1 MAITLTPARAT
12 GIEFTVSPVL
22 DLLNAMY
29 FTSIAEQLE
38 GAAEW
43 PTETRARMDRGLRG
57 ELDLLF
63 SYPRGEP
70 GIMGALNDTIF
81 FHRDAWRDV
90 EALLRFV
97 RELPA
102 EGTADP
108 HAPGIQ
114 GLALYALRW
123 PGHQVPYEKPRRLAA
138 RDALEMALG
147 EEIAVDASCAT
158 QPSGDID
165 AAAVMA
171 LFDDVEGVRAR
182 MLRLIRAFYDEYYR
196 PEEAARLAALRRA
209 VDAHER
215 DRGADAEELT
225 RRLLNRPTSCLETVC
240 KGPYEQYIFV
250 PSIDVGIYNSCI
262 DYGRLHA
269 LYYQCEAQFR
279 GVPDTDDVTQR
290 MALVYRALS
299 DEGRLRILHL
309 LHGGELY
316 AQEIIERTGLHQSV
330 VSRHLSFMKA
340 VGLVN
345 VRKQNNMKFY
355 SLNEEAGE
363 ELRRAVDV
371 FLPRTSARSGY
382 QATQKAP

>member
-1 MAITLTPARAT
+1 MAITLTPARTT
-12 GIEFTVSPVL
+12 GIEFTVSPSL

-29 FTSIAEQLE
+29 FTSISEELE

-43 PTETRARMDRGLRG
+43 PRKTRARMDAGLRA

-70 GIMGALNDTIF
+70 GIMGALNDTVF
-81 FHRDAWRDV
+81 FHRDAWGDV
-90 EALLRFV
+90 EALLKFV

-108 HAPGIQ
+108 RAPGVQ
-114 GLALYALRW
+114 GMALYALRW
-123 PGHQVPYEKPRRLAA
+123 PGHQEPYEQPARATA
-138 RDALEMALG
+138 RDAFARAIA
-147 EEIAVDASCAT
+147 EEIEPDASCAT
-158 QPSGDID
+158 SPQEPID
-165 AAAVMA
+165 TKATLA
-171 LFDDVEGVRAR
+171 LFDDPEGVRAR
-182 MLRLIRAFYDEYYR
+182 VLRLIRAFYDEYYR
-196 PEEAARLAALRRA
+196 PEESARLASLKRA

-215 DRGADAEELT
+215 DRGAADVEELT
-225 RRLLNRPTSCLETVC
+225 RRLLGKQTSCLETVC

-250 PSIDVGIYNSCI
+250 PSADVGIYTSCI
-262 DYGRLHA
+262 DYGPVHA
-269 LYYQCEAQFR
+269 LYYQCEPQFR
-279 GVPDTDDVTQR
+279 GVQDSDDLTQR

-299 DEGRLRILHL
+299 DEQRLRILHL

-345 VRKQNNMKFY
+345 VRRQNNMKFY

-371 FLPRTSARSGY
+371 FLPRMGARSG
-382 QATQKAP
+382 

>member
-1 MAITLTPARAT
+1 M
-12 GIEFTVSPVL
+12 
-22 DLLNAMY
+22 D
-29 FTSIAEQLE
+29 
-38 GAAEW
+38 
-43 PTETRARMDRGLRG
+43 PTLRG

-63 SYPRGEP
+63 TYPRGEP

-81 FHRDAWRDV
+81 FHRDAWSDV
-90 EALLRFV
+90 DALLRFV

-108 HAPGIQ
+108 HAPGIE

-123 PGHQVPYEKPRRLAA
+123 PGHQDPYQKPPRLAP
-138 RDALEMALG
+138 RDALAAVLS
-147 EEIAVDASCAT
+147 EEIEVDASCVT
-158 QPSGDID
+158 QPVELDPD
-165 AAAVMA
+165 VTLA

-209 VDAHER
+209 ADAHER
-215 DRGADAEELT
+215 DRGADVEELT

-240 KGPYEQYIFV
+240 KGPHDQYIFV
-250 PSIDVGIYNSCI
+250 PSIDVGIYSSCI
-262 DYGRLHA
+262 EYGRLHG

-279 GVPDTDDVTQR
+279 GVQDSDDVTQR
-290 MALVYRALS
+290 MALVYRALG

-382 QATQKAP
+382 HATQKAP

>member
-1 MAITLTPARAT
+1 MAITLTPARTT

-43 PTETRARMDRGLRG
+43 PTKTRARMDPALRG
-57 ELDLLF
+57 ELELLF

-81 FHRDAWRDV
+81 FHRDAWADV
-90 EALLRFV
+90 DALLRFV

-102 EGTADP
+102 EGTPDP
-108 HAPGIQ
+108 RAPGIQ

-123 PGHQVPYEKPRRLAA
+123 PGHQEPYHKPPRVSA
-138 RDALEMALG
+138 RDALERALG
-147 EEIAVDASCAT
+147 EEIEVDVSCVT
-158 QPSGDID
+158 QPATELD
-165 AAAVMA
+165 AASVLA

-196 PEEAARLAALRRA
+196 PEEAARRAALRRA

-240 KGPYEQYIFV
+240 KGPHDRYIFV
-250 PSIDVGIYNSCI
+250 PSMDVGIYSSCI
-262 DYGRLHA
+262 DYGPIHA

-279 GVPDTDDVTQR
+279 GVQDSDDVTQR

-371 FLPRTSARSGY
+371 FLPRTSARSG
-382 QATQKAP
+382 